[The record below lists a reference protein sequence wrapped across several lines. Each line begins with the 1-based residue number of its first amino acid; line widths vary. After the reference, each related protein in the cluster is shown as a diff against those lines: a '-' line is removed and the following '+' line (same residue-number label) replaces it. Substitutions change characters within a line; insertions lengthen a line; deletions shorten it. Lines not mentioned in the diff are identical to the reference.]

1 MHCLPSCHAKL
12 PKFIERPVTRR
23 KQAHAKKSSPPP
35 PPPSRTGNV
44 VAPATTFAPDER
56 LPAHDRLEWLLG
68 EHRFTDVQKWLRAR
82 YFRNFSDFRFDTR
95 VGNTRCRSESIAEHD
110 LQQFDISLRQTTV
123 ARFWIE
129 GCSFDSV
136 TPSPSSPLLL
146 TTPTDSRIIPPSGA
160 RAARRGRIGKA
171 VQFRYVPNAVRT
183 MPRQQATGSHR
194 EGVDSK

>member
-1 MHCLPSCHAKL
+1 MPNCLNLSNAQSPAGNRRM
-12 PKFIERPVTRR
+12 PKNHPRR
-23 KQAHAKKSSPPP
+23 
-35 PPPSRTGNV
+35 PPPSGTGNV

-68 EHRFTDVQKWLRAR
+68 DHRFTDVQKWLRAR

-110 LQQFDISLRQTTV
+110 LQQFDISLRQTAV

-146 TTPTDSRIIPPSGA
+146 TTPTDSRIIPPLQVPVPQGGGESG
-160 RAARRGRIGKA
+160 RRC
-171 VQFRYVPNAVRT
+171 NS
-183 MPRQQATGSHR
+183 ATCPTL
-194 EGVDSK
+194 